1 MGFDGLISFLIRN
14 LPNDAFDD
22 IDLNINHNKLLSKH
36 VLIDISFILYN
47 CYLEV
52 EDDINNI
59 LKYICGISCS
69 NYSKIINLIEAQ
81 LLSNHWKNVDI
92 KLDGQD
98 QNEICNNFIE
108 CICKNDNEII
118 DNIMLKNINDKL
130 ENLLENIFALDFVD
144 NVVLFF
150 DSIPSYSKIL
160 EQRKRRLKNYME
172 SRNRKEYYKEYF
184 TNLKSRIIYDE
195 KDDFEFDYFS
205 WISNKF
211 SCNKIIDS
219 NSIFI
224 KKLKSHIVD
233 NLNFDKE
240 KNIKINVDNEE
251 YGEADYKIFKYISNN
266 NLDDI
271 ITILSCDSDLVYQ
284 IITQQLNYKSMD
296 KDIKLNLCKF
306 YINSFDHCQHYN
318 ANKIINN
325 LNSNYKE
332 CNNCSKEGNF
342 CLDFMI
348 ILNFFGN
355 DLLPSSFEIGPEF
368 NLNTLMKIHYN
379 SLGKL
384 SKSLVNSTNENDN
397 NLKILDFNSLN
408 LFLREINK
416 NSIFTKIVLLRFY
429 KIPYNIVSIFTDKLN
444 FNLIDVKNF
453 MEEYLTFK
461 GYIEHQKK
469 NNQLDLNDIRYIKYI
484 EFKSKIEKEL
494 KVEFKTKSSISD
506 VSGQV
511 QNLEKLEFEDILLKN
526 IEEKIK
532 DPLKCNN
539 LQYNTNMSSIMVQ
552 LEVLLEEYLDYTDLD
567 NLGLLNSYESLD
579 MDNNMYQNLYNYISN
594 KSNLDRG
601 TYSNFRLIKNDNLP
615 KDFIN
620 IKLEENLEK
629 TYSKEINNQEKI
641 IIDFNL
647 KIEDSNE
654 EQIENYLMMLFYIV
668 KNFFNNMSNYCSTN
682 LSVYKYDSVP
692 SLKNIIKFLDN
703 SNKDDLVKKFD
714 LEVQNSIISKDKY
727 FNPILHHLI
736 ITPYLLESNYI
747 DLMNNKD
754 ILNEIIKKF
763 DSILSNIWSY
773 ESYNFEF
780 IKSNMFI
787 KDKLKYIDPKLIL
800 NSWNEIL
807 VSIHKTK
814 KIEYSENLLINY

>member
-1 MGFDGLISFLIRN
+1 
-14 LPNDAFDD
+14 
-22 IDLNINHNKLLSKH
+22 
-36 VLIDISFILYN
+36 
-47 CYLEV
+47 
-52 EDDINNI
+52 
-59 LKYICGISCS
+59 
-69 NYSKIINLIEAQ
+69 
-81 LLSNHWKNVDI
+81 
-92 KLDGQD
+92 
-98 QNEICNNFIE
+98 
-108 CICKNDNEII
+108 
-118 DNIMLKNINDKL
+118 
-130 ENLLENIFALDFVD
+130 
-144 NVVLFF
+144 
-150 DSIPSYSKIL
+150 
-160 EQRKRRLKNYME
+160 
-172 SRNRKEYYKEYF
+172 
-184 TNLKSRIIYDE
+184 
-195 KDDFEFDYFS
+195 
-205 WISNKF
+205 
-211 SCNKIIDS
+211 
-219 NSIFI
+219 
-224 KKLKSHIVD
+224 
-233 NLNFDKE
+233 
-240 KNIKINVDNEE
+240 
-251 YGEADYKIFKYISNN
+251 
-266 NLDDI
+266 
-271 ITILSCDSDLVYQ
+271 
-284 IITQQLNYKSMD
+284 MD

-325 LNSNYKE
+325 LNSNYKD
-332 CNNCSKEGNF
+332 CNNTTKEGNF

-384 SKSLVNSTNENDN
+384 SKSLISTNNEGGD
-397 NLKILDFNSLN
+397 NLKTLDFNNLN
-408 LFLREINK
+408 LILKEINK

-444 FNLIDVKNF
+444 FSLIDVKNF
-453 MEEYLTFK
+453 MEEYLIFK
-461 GYIEHQKK
+461 GYIEIQKK
-469 NNQLDLNDIRYIKYI
+469 NNQLDSNDIRYIKYI
-484 EFKSKIEKEL
+484 EFKNKIEKEL
-494 KVEFKTKSSISD
+494 EGEIKTNISD

-511 QNLEKLEFEDILLKN
+511 QDIENIELINNLNQN

-539 LQYNTNMSSIMVQ
+539 LQYNTNMSSIMIQ
-552 LEVLLEEYLDYTDLD
+552 LEVLLDEYLDYTDLD

-579 MDNNMYQNLYNYISN
+579 MDSNMYQNLYNYISN

-601 TYSNFRLIKNDNLP
+601 TYSNFKLIKNDFLS

-620 IKLEENLEK
+620 IKLENKSYTKKL
-629 TYSKEINNQEKI
+629 NNQEKI

-647 KIEDSNE
+647 KIEDSND
-654 EQIENYLMMLFYIV
+654 EQIDNYLMMLYYIV
-668 KNFFNNMSNYCSTN
+668 KNFFNNMNSYCSTN

-703 SNKDDLVKKFD
+703 NYNTDLNKKFE
-714 LEVQNSIISKDKY
+714 LEIHNSIVCKDKY

-754 ILNEIIKKF
+754 VLNEIIKNF
-763 DSILSNIWSY
+763 DSVLSNIWSY

-807 VSIHKTK
+807 ISIHKTK
-814 KIEYSENLLINY
+814 KIEYNDNLLINY